1 MARRIEPH
9 TLNLRP
15 GNSARRAR
23 SGWRGNEVVRPLM
36 YVGKDKRVHGNTNN
50 HLFLSRNS
58 QFRERTAYARNAR
71 TSNRLHIERDN
82 DGSFHAVFDKRGVK
96 GLSGRKF
103 SVKRASTGHSGG

>member
-36 YVGKDKRVHGNTNN
+36 YVGKDKRVHSNTNN

-58 QFRERTAYARNAR
+58 QFKERTSYMRNAK

-82 DGSFHAVFDKRGVK
+82 GGSFHAVFDKRGTR
-96 GLSGRKF
+96 GFSGRKF

>member
-15 GNSARRAR
+15 GNSARSAR
-23 SGWRGNEVVRPLM
+23 SGWLGNEVVRPLM

-58 QFRERTAYARNAR
+58 QFRERVNYMRR
-71 TSNRLHIERDN
+71 SGTSNRLHVEQIGDS
-82 DGSFHAVFDKRGVK
+82 SFGVGFDKRGVR
-96 GLSGRKF
+96 GFHGKF
-103 SVKRASTGHSGG
+103 SVKRRASTGHSGG